1 VARRPRPVKSA
12 PVEQPTTI
20 HRLARVAT
28 DWKAIVTAIL
38 LAFGGVAYALRVQFA
53 TKDELATVSAH
64 VTAHDVEF
72 AGFKQALDD
81 IRETVHQI
89 HDDQHQL
96 NFSHR

>member
-1 VARRPRPVKSA
+1 MS
-12 PVEQPTTI
+12 I
-20 HRLARVAT
+20 RLS
-28 DWKAIVTAIL
+28 TAIDVL
-38 LAFGGVAYALRVQFA
+38 ITAVSAG
-53 TKDELATVSAH
+53 TSKDELATVSAH